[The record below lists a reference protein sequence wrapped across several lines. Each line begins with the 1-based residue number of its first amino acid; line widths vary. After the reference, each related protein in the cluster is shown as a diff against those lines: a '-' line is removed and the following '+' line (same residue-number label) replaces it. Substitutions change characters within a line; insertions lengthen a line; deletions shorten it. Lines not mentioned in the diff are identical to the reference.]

1 MNSSFTVFPMSQRAS
16 LEPGKTFKG
25 KISIANPVDATEDF
39 AYKVSVTPYNVV
51 GEDYAADLTT
61 EYARS
66 KITDWIKIEE
76 PSGTVSPNDVK
87 EVWFTITVPEDAPA
101 GGQYATIVVSS
112 DRDEQATSGVAVQ
125 NVFEMASIVYGN
137 VAGEIVQDGEILE
150 NNIPGF
156 SAIAPLKLSALIS
169 NNGNVHS
176 DATFVISVSDMF
188 TGNVILPT
196 EENEG
201 QYNEIIMPETT
212 KYIEREVS
220 SLPAIGV
227 VKVTQK
233 IYYQGDL
240 SVQEKNVILCPIW
253 FIALVVLTLAA
264 IVTAIVLTVKKHKK
278 KKRSA

>member
-1 MNSSFTVFPMSQRAS
+1 
-16 LEPGKTFKG
+16 
-25 KISIANPVDATEDF
+25 
-39 AYKVSVTPYNVV
+39 
-51 GEDYAADLTT
+51 
-61 EYARS
+61 
-66 KITDWIKIEE
+66 
-76 PSGTVSPNDVK
+76 
-87 EVWFTITVPEDAPA
+87 
-101 GGQYATIVVSS
+101 
-112 DRDEQATSGVAVQ
+112 
-125 NVFEMASIVYGN
+125 
-137 VAGEIVQDGEILE
+137 
-150 NNIPGF
+150 
-156 SAIAPLKLSALIS
+156 
-169 NNGNVHS
+169 
-176 DATFVISVSDMF
+176 MF